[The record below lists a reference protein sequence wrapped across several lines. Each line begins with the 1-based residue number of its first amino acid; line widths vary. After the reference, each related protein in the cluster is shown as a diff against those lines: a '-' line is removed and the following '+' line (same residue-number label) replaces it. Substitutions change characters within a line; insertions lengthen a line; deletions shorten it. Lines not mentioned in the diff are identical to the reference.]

1 MNMNEFFSIEMTV
14 GIFQLGAILIILGLL
29 LNNWKPPIKEQYV
42 FIILGIIGM
51 FLGHLLKCG
60 IAWGF
65 IWAGIVFYK
74 AKLVEE
80 FKLIKES
87 LNNLKKLRTIKDSSK
102 EKHFE
107 K

>member
-1 MNMNEFFSIEMTV
+1 MLNEFLSLESIV
-14 GIFQLGAILIILGLL
+14 SVFQLGAILIIIGLL

-65 IWAGIVFYK
+65 IWSGIVFYK

-87 LNNLKKLRTIKDSSK
+87 LNNLKELRTIKDSSK

>member
-1 MNMNEFFSIEMTV
+1 MLHNELISAETTIKV
-14 GIFQLGAILIILGLL
+14 IQLGTILIILGLL

-42 FIILGIIGM
+42 FIILGITGM
-51 FLGHLLKCG
+51 ILGYLLGCG

-65 IWAGIVFYK
+65 IWAGLVFYK
-74 AKLVEE
+74 SKLVEE

-87 LNNLKKLRTIKDSSK
+87 LTNIQELRSNVDSK
-102 EKHFE
+102 EDKIE